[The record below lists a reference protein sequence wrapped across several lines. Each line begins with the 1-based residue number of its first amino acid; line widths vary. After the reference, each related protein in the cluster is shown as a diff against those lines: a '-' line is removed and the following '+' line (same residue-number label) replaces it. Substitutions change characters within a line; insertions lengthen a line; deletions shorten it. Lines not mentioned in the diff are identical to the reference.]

1 MGNVAQMYS
10 ALGRHSEALAMFE
23 SVVEFNDRVDGN
35 TPDLGEGH
43 KVFPPLLESVL
54 ELKRRLLPAD
64 HPDIGEGQKLFFLS
78 HFVLFL
84 QFYSHG
90 MSQS

>member
-1 MGNVAQMYS
+1 MGNVAQTYS

-23 SVVEFNDRVDGN
+23 SVVEFNHRVPGN

-64 HPDIGEGQKLFFLS
+64 HPDIGEWHKLFFLS
-78 HFVLFL
+78 HFVLF
-84 QFYSHG
+84 
-90 MSQS
+90 